1 MRMEFLTR
9 YHAHLICSY
18 IMHTYDCVESY
29 VMIPRINGTG
39 AQAAAAVERI
49 YVCNLF

>member
-9 YHAHLICSY
+9 YHAHLIC
-18 IMHTYDCVESY
+18 VESY
-29 VMIPRINGTG
+29 VMIPSINGT
-39 AQAAAAVERI
+39 AVCARHHTQTQAAAAVERM